1 MDRICVF
8 CSSRESLSEIIIQ
21 ATEAFGCWLGEHSK
35 TLVYGGVKKGLMEVL
50 AVSVKSHGGHVMGII
65 PDKMS
70 QQGMTSN
77 QVDIEFPVVDLA
89 DRKSTLMREADV
101 FVALPGGV
109 GTLDEFFTVLAAA
122 YVGEHHKPMILFNLD
137 GYWDSLLQLL
147 QDYVK
152 RGFVSQDLV
161 NDIATPTAV
170 EALTKLLE

>member
-1 MDRICVF
+1 MERIGVF
-8 CSSRESLSEIIIQ
+8 CSSRDDLPKNMVE
-21 ATEAFGCWLGEHSK
+21 ATKALGRWIGEHGK
-35 TLVYGGVKKGLMEVL
+35 MLVYGGMDEGLMEVL
-50 AVSVKSHGGHVMGII
+50 AVAVKRSGGRTMGVI
-65 PDKMS
+65 PDDMQNLAS
-70 QQGMTSN
+70 D
-77 QVDIEFPVVDLA
+77 QVDISFPVVDLA

-122 YVGEHHKPMILFNLD
+122 YIGEHHKPMILFNLD

-147 QDYVK
+147 QEYVK

-161 NDIATPTAV
+161 NDIATPTTV